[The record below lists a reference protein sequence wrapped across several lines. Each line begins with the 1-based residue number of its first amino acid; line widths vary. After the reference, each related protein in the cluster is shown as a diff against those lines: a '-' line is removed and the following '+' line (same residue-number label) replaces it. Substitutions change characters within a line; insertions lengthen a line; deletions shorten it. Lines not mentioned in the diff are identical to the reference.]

1 MTVVK
6 RGDLNLTPL
15 QWMNPE
21 IEVIHKKIRDVI
33 LPTVGPYS
41 SQTQTERQLGQ
52 QQLVELHN
60 IFLEETGTNV
70 GSPDREPPDQRDVPP
85 KSRAASSE
93 LPGLLTW
100 VRGSLQECG

>member
-1 MTVVK
+1 MPVVK
-6 RGDLNLTPL
+6 RGDLNLIPL

-21 IEVIHKKIRDVI
+21 IEVIHNKICDVI

-41 SQTQTERQLGQ
+41 SPTQTERQLGQ
-52 QQLVELHN
+52 QQLVELRN

-70 GSPDREPPDQRDVPP
+70 GSPDREPPDQRGVPP
-85 KSRAASSE
+85 KSSAGSSE